1 MTSKPTKG
9 NPRASKNNPRENR
22 TDSQN
27 SQVKS
32 VAKARAFKSDGI
44 ASSGNP
50 RAKLKSAEPE
60 LQGFNR
66 TSISDVQKA
75 KAEKSKEKT
84 GSKMQEP
91 RVRAIAADSKTQ
103 RGPEE
108 RSERRL
114 KQKRKVTALKVL
126 GIIFGVLLVAAIGA
140 VIYLANS
147 DYLKITEVEYVGTDH
162 LTEAECKALAPSP
175 EGQNLLT
182 FDAGK
187 IEAGFKRDSWVESVS
202 FNRVFP
208 NKLQIVV
215 KERKIGAVVEFNSGA
230 NQIAQ
235 SWIITLDGMWI
246 MAIPNQ
252 DSDTG
257 KLISQNIYTD
267 ADSAVHIKDC
277 PNGIAPEIGGKCSD
291 ETVLNSLAILN
302 GFSTDL
308 KDQVKSISASNINAT
323 TLRLT
328 NNVEIAFGSAENVR
342 DKERIAKGIMEEN
355 DKVVYINVRSTDRPT
370 WRSAS

>member
-1 MTSKPTKG
+1 
-9 NPRASKNNPRENR
+9 
-22 TDSQN
+22 
-27 SQVKS
+27 
-32 VAKARAFKSDGI
+32 
-44 ASSGNP
+44 
-50 RAKLKSAEPE
+50 
-60 LQGFNR
+60 
-66 TSISDVQKA
+66 
-75 KAEKSKEKT
+75 
-84 GSKMQEP
+84 
-91 RVRAIAADSKTQ
+91 
-103 RGPEE
+103 
-108 RSERRL
+108 
-114 KQKRKVTALKVL
+114 
-126 GIIFGVLLVAAIGA
+126 
-140 VIYLANS
+140 ANS

-187 IEAGFKRDSWVESVS
+187 IESGFKRDSWVESVS

-257 KLISQNIYTD
+257 KQISQNIYTD

-291 ETVLNSLAILN
+291 ETVLNALAILN

-328 NNVEIAFGSAENVR
+328 NNIEIAFGSAENVR